1 MRTRSSELFCPAQLR
16 IEDPPSSDAL
26 FNAFLSSLWVK
37 EEAACSILYSAAI
50 RHFLHWLDVHAI
62 PVSTL
67 GDQVVRRFEKHRC
80 RCHGYSAQQAAYK
93 TDQAAR
99 VRRFVRFLEDQGYI
113 EVDDGID
120 DLPRHLTDYSD
131 AIDSLQLAPGVAQ
144 GYRSEA
150 EHIVAWLRI
159 KRQSWA
165 DVDDA
170 ILDQYAAHGCRCPV
184 WRKRGKLVASGAK
197 RRRRGAR
204 HFVEFLR
211 GRGVIPSVEPVSD
224 DDPHMAAYLAWLKQ
238 HRGATDETIR
248 RYRADIRRLAP
259 MLGEPSQW
267 DAAVLRRAF
276 QQRSKETPGSASLL
290 VTIMRSYI
298 RFLVV
303 QGICRPALLHAIPSV
318 QRYRLSTL
326 PRHVNPATIE
336 QIIGACPTDRPVE
349 VRDKAIILL
358 LARLG
363 LRAGDIRDMHLDDI
377 DWRSGHLTVKG
388 KARRPDRLPLPQDV
402 GDAILDYI
410 ATARPKTADPHLF
423 VRAQAPFRS
432 FRSSAEIAGIVART
446 HERGGIEGV
455 PTGSHIFRHSLA
467 TNLLRAGAGLESVGT
482 ILRHSSPE
490 TTAIYAKV
498 DLPMLMKIAQPWP
511 GEPSC

>member
-1 MRTRSSELFCPAQLR
+1 VRSRSSLPFRVASLR
-16 IEDPPSSDAL
+16 GEDPPSHDAL
-26 FNAFLSSLWVK
+26 LAAFLSSLSLDERSACAVLFG
-37 EEAACSILYSAAI
+37 AAA
-50 RHFLHWLDVHAI
+50 RHFLHWLELHGIAI
-62 PVSTL
+62 RTI
-67 GDQVVRRFEKHRC
+67 DDRTVRRFEKHRC
-80 RCHGYSAQQAAYK
+80 RCHRYSAQQPVYK
-93 TDQAAR
+93 ADIAAR
-99 VRRFVRFLEDQGYI
+99 VRRFVRFLEDQGYVD
-113 EVDDGID
+113 VDDGID
-120 DLPRHLTDYSD
+120 DLPRHLADYFD
-131 AIDSLQLAPGVAQ
+131 GIDRLQLAQGPAQ
-144 GYRSEA
+144 SYRSEA
-150 EHIVAWLRI
+150 EHFTAWLRI
-159 KRQSWA
+159 ARRRWV
-165 DVDDA
+165 DVDDT
-170 ILDQYAAHGCRCPV
+170 IIDQYGAHDCRCPV

-197 RRRRGAR
+197 RRRRCAR
-204 HFVEFLR
+204 HFIEFLR
-211 GRGVIPSVEPVSD
+211 RQGAIPPVEPVAD
-224 DDPHMAAYLAWLKQ
+224 ADPHMAAYLAWLRQ
-238 HRGATDETIR
+238 HRGTTEETIR
-248 RYRADIRRLAP
+248 RYRADIRRLMA

-267 DAAVLRRAF
+267 DAAALRRAF
-276 QQRSKETPGSASLL
+276 ERRSKETPGSVSLI

-298 RFLVV
+298 RFLI
-303 QGICRPALLHAIPSV
+303 GRGECRPALLHAIPSV

-326 PRHVNPATIE
+326 PRHVDPATIE
-336 QIIGACPTDRPVE
+336 KIIGACPTGRPVE

-363 LRAGDIRDMHLDDI
+363 LRAGDIQDMHLEDI

-388 KARRPDRLPLPQDV
+388 KTRRPDRLPLPQDV

-410 ATARPKTADPHLF
+410 VTARPKAADPHLF
-423 VRAQAPFRS
+423 VRAQAPFRP

-446 HERGGIEGV
+446 RERGGIEGV